1 MLLRQLLDLY
11 ANIRPVKWYGQP
23 TPYMYPGKVDLVVF
37 RENTEDLYAGIE
49 WAFDSVEAEDF
60 RRFLMGE
67 VWC

>member
-1 MLLRQLLDLY
+1 
-11 ANIRPVKWYGQP
+11 
-23 TPYMYPGKVDLVVF
+23 MYPGKVDLVVF

-60 RRFLMGE
+60 RKFLMGE